1 MSKTIKVLILILLIT
16 TLSGCTFWTDFKKD
30 FASDTS
36 GLDRVCTVNH
46 NDGTKEV
53 YSGLIRI
60 DNSDGAMVHLLVD
73 GKRYSFYYIELV
85 CVEK

>member
-1 MSKTIKVLILILLIT
+1 MNKTIKALVLILLIM
-16 TLSGCTFWTDFKKD
+16 TLSGCTFWTDLKKD
-30 FASDTS
+30 VASDTN

-46 NDGTKEV
+46 TDGTKEV

-60 DNSDGAMVHLLVD
+60 DSLDGSMVHLLVD

-85 CVEK
+85 CIEK